1 MNLFNQNYHIEI
13 HMHKLQLHKKKKKK
27 VGCNKDS
34 MERPLVNIYKFWK
47 FDNRFLI
54 GIGFKILTLRYMLY
68 VLLKRFFFFF
78 FWGSFIK
85 HLLLICLKKLIR
97 TNKLLSLLTKI

>member
-1 MNLFNQNYHIEI
+1 
-13 HMHKLQLHKKKKKK
+13 
-27 VGCNKDS
+27 
-34 MERPLVNIYKFWK
+34 MERPLVNIYKFWN

-54 GIGFKILTLRYMLY
+54 GIGFKILKLRYMLY

-78 FWGSFIK
+78 EKVLLK

>member
-1 MNLFNQNYHIEI
+1 
-13 HMHKLQLHKKKKKK
+13 
-27 VGCNKDS
+27 
-34 MERPLVNIYKFWK
+34 MERPLVNIYKFWN

-54 GIGFKILTLRYMLY
+54 GIGFKILKLRYMLY

-78 FWGSFIK
+78 EK
-85 HLLLICLKKLIR
+85 VLLKQLFLIFLKKLII

>member
-1 MNLFNQNYHIEI
+1 MR
-13 HMHKLQLHKKKKKK
+13 KLQHEKKK
-27 VGCNKDS
+27 VGYKKDS
-34 MERPLVNIYKFWK
+34 MERPLVNIYKFWN

-54 GIGFKILTLRYMLY
+54 GIGFKILKLRYMFY

-85 HLLLICLKKLIR
+85 TLIVNLFKEIDK
-97 TNKLLSLLTKI
+97 NK